1 MNGRKLLDTNILIY
15 LSKKEIDI
23 TSFAEKKDV
32 LFISIITYMEAL
44 GYSFTSKREEEII
57 SALCENL
64 EIVNL
69 DEFIVEKVIELRKKY
84 KIKLPDA
91 IIAATASVNMFNLVT
106 HNTGDFKEI
115 LSESS
120 IIDPLGDSL
129 H

>member
-23 TSFAEKKDV
+23 TSFAEKEDV

-44 GYSFTSKREEEII
+44 GYPFTSKREEKIMR
-57 SALCENL
+57 ALCENL
-64 EIVNL
+64 EIVNI
-69 DEFIVEKVIELRKKY
+69 DEFIVEKVIELRKRY

-91 IIAATASVNMFNLVT
+91 IIAATALVNTFSLVT
-106 HNTGDFKEI
+106 HNVGDFKEI
-115 LSESS
+115 LGESS
-120 IIDPLGDSL
+120 IIDPLEDSF